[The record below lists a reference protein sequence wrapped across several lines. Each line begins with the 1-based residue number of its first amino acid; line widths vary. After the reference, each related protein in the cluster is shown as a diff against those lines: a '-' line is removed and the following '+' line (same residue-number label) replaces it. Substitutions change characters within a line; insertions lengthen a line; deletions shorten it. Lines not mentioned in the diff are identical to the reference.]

1 MVKYSVHHIN
11 PKSKTSKYVSK
22 FLKFNLFKYII
33 TQFEFYNI
41 MKCTVF
47 YDLLFLRGTEIITI
61 PEPIKFPRGN
71 DFIMP
76 TRKVQINIL

>member
-11 PKSKTSKYVSK
+11 LKSKTSKYVSK

-33 TQFEFYNI
+33 TQFRFYNI

-47 YDLLFLRGTEIITI
+47 YDLLLRGTEITTI

-71 DFIMP
+71 DFLCQLEKH
-76 TRKVQINIL
+76 R